1 MPKLFKYSKV
11 IYTSWKTKKLI
22 KLFIIIY
29 DHLTHDI
36 IDSNFVVEQIL
47 TQKKKKFV
55 NGSLNAWEVTKIF
68 ETLDSCV
75 HFTFR

>member
-47 TQKKKKFV
+47 TQKKLYCQWFLKCLGDYK
-55 NGSLNAWEVTKIF
+55 NI
-68 ETLDSCV
+68 
-75 HFTFR
+75 